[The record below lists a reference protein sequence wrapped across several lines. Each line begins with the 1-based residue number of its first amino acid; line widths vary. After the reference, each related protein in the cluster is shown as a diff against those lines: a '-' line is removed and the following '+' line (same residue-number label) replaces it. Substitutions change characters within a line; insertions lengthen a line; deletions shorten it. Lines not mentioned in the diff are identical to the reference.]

1 MPLRVPP
8 HLIVTYGPA
17 GSGKGF
23 LRQNYQEWLEEIY
36 GPILRRIVQ
45 LEIDNYVEKDET
57 YIEKATEI
65 TTGYIRAIRDNKSDD
80 EVTIAQRAAIEAS
93 LHEGLVNDLAA
104 LYMRVRQFYN
114 AQLDLDLEDAF
125 ANGDNVIFETT
136 GANSIKWLLDMA
148 KESSYPYIITIVY
161 PLVQRKTILGRAEE
175 RFLKRKMCLQQA
187 NGDEWLEKC
196 EPPRLPAPSVIM
208 SGIGAAQKNLVSLM
222 ADPTVDH
229 ILLYNNNP
237 HCDSGTCFRIDIG
250 HQATKT
256 HREFWGAYNALG
268 QWMNEYAA
276 SGVEDT
282 DLIRAVMKKLWE
294 LMLMLSGLADAPGP
308 GEPSGGASVSDT

>member
-1 MPLRVPP
+1 MSQLAPP

-23 LRQNYQEWLEEIY
+23 LRQNYQEWLEAIY
-36 GPILRRIVQ
+36 GPILGQIVQ

-65 TTGYIRAIRDNKSDD
+65 TRAYIQLIRDNSDD
-80 EVTIAQRAAIEAS
+80 RGAI
-93 LHEGLVNDLAA
+93 LHEWMVNDLAA
-104 LYMRVRQFYN
+104 LYMGVRKFYN

-125 ANGDNVIFETT
+125 ENGDNVIFETT

-161 PLVQRKTILGRAEE
+161 PLVKRKTILERAEE
-175 RFLKRKMCLQQA
+175 RFLKRKKCLQRA
-187 NGDEWLEKC
+187 KGDEWLEKC

-222 ADPTVDH
+222 AEPTVDH

-237 HCDSGTCFRIDIG
+237 DCNSGTCFRIDIG

-256 HREFWGAYNALG
+256 YRELWGAYNALG
-268 QWMNEYAA
+268 QWMDEYAA

-294 LMLMLSGLADAPGP
+294 LV
-308 GEPSGGASVSDT
+308 ASHLRIS